1 VTALEPGARLAAWA
15 AELVPEA
22 TVITSTLE
30 DADLSSAAYDCA
42 VAATAMHWVDP
53 MVGVPTFHRALRPS
67 GHIVIWRHV
76 FGRDE
81 VDRSNFRRHVDRI
94 VANRS
99 RRQAHGPQRRST
111 PNDFTATGQ
120 SDLVDEVRWE
130 WSIELTSDQIA
141 RLFATF
147 SDWSSD
153 EVEAARQA
161 ADNCGGTVTE
171 HYATDLQVLARRP

>member
-1 VTALEPGARLAAWA
+1 
-15 AELVPEA
+15 
-22 TVITSTLE
+22 
-30 DADLSSAAYDCA
+30 
-42 VAATAMHWVDP
+42 M
-53 MVGVPTFHRALRPS
+53 
-67 GHIVIWRHV
+67 
-76 FGRDE
+76 
-81 VDRSNFRRHVDRI
+81 
-94 VANRS
+94 ANRS

-111 PNDFTATGQ
+111 PKDFTATGRF
-120 SDLVDEVRWE
+120 DLVDEVRWE

-171 HYATDLQVLARRP
+171 HYATDLQVLARRLSGVVRPTTTSAMAAIRSVLPRVMCSR